1 MARKS
6 KQMSKLETLLAKAEA
21 RREAAKSA
29 LSDDDRREIELRDR
43 VAEILAEAEA
53 EERKARN
60 LDLDRR
66 LEAARETLGEKAGLE
81 AVAIEGFPDTFIVQR
96 QAKAHARWT
105 EDIAKAS
112 QPNAKLDRA
121 TVNRAYAVA
130 GVYDWNGEIGGE
142 NPEFTLKLTKY
153 LTENPGIVTPI
164 NNASANLAGV
174 FAQERKS

>member
-1 MARKS
+1 
-6 KQMSKLETLLAKAEA
+6 MSKLDTVLAKAEA
-21 RREAAKSA
+21 RRAAAKSA
-29 LSDDDRREIELRDR
+29 LSEDDLKEIELRAKI
-43 VAEILAEAEA
+43 AEIEAEAEA

-66 LEAARETLGEKAGLE
+66 LEAAREALGEKAGLE

-96 QAKAHARWT
+96 QAKAHAKWT

-112 QPNAKLDRA
+112 QPNAKIDRA
-121 TVNRAYAVA
+121 TVNRTYAVA
-130 GVYDWNGEIGGE
+130 GVYDWNGEIGGV
-142 NPEFTLKLTKY
+142 NPEFTLKLTQY
-153 LTENPGIVTPI
+153 LTDNPGIVTPI

>member
-1 MARKS
+1 
-6 KQMSKLETLLAKAEA
+6 MSKLSTIQASLAKAEA
-21 RREAAKSA
+21 RRDAAKSA
-29 LSDDDRREIELRDR
+29 LSEDDLKEIELRNKI
-43 VAEILAEAEA
+43 AEIEAEAEA

-66 LEAARETLGEKAGLE
+66 LEAALEVLGEKAGLK
-81 AVAIEGFPDTFIVQR
+81 AVAIEGFKDTFIVQR
-96 QAKAHARWT
+96 QAKAHAKWT

-130 GVYDWNGEIGGE
+130 AVYDWNGEIGGV
-142 NPEFTLKLTKY
+142 NPEFTLKLTQY
-153 LTENPGIVTPI
+153 LTDNPGIVTPI
-164 NNASANLAGV
+164 NNASAELAGV

>member
-1 MARKS
+1 MSKS
-6 KQMSKLETLLAKAEA
+6 KLNDLLAKAEA

-29 LSDDDRREIELRDR
+29 LSEDDIKEIELRNR
-43 VAEILAEAEA
+43 IAEIEAEAEA

-66 LEAARETLGEKAGLE
+66 LEAAREALGDKAGLE
-81 AVAIEGFPDTFIVQR
+81 AVAIEGFKDTFVIQR
-96 QAKAHARWT
+96 QSKAHSKWA
-105 EDIAKAS
+105 EDIAKAAS
-112 QPNAKLDRA
+112 PNSKLDRA

-130 GVYDWNGEIGGE
+130 AVYDWNGEIGGE
-142 NPEFTLKLTKY
+142 NPEFTVKLTKY
-153 LTENPGIVTPI
+153 LTDNPGIVTPI